1 MFLEPIVESS
11 FPETRDIGV
20 STYLRVCVPK
30 SILCTRLCIYRLS
43 SIDAC
48 ASAYEKAVSPLRYLE
63 AYSLTKERKYLPVRN
78 AILPFLFICI
88 KISLW
93 HVTQREKRDKK
104 KQSNELVLSNRS
116 SPIYPDKARASYLYI
131 ILHKFWIRSKH
142 HWWNETENEN
152 ENVSFLVDPN
162 YPNNTYS
169 VDNVEAF
176 DG

>member
-1 MFLEPIVESS
+1 MHTSV
-11 FPETRDIGV
+11 
-20 STYLRVCVPK
+20 Y
-30 SILCTRLCIYRLS
+30 LS
-43 SIDAC
+43 SIFDRC
-48 ASAYEKAVSPLRYLE
+48 MCICIREGCIPSAISRSVLSH
-63 AYSLTKERKYLPVRN
+63 KERKYLPVRN
-78 AILPFLFICI
+78 AILSFLFICI

-131 ILHKFWIRSKH
+131 ILHKFLNSLKTSLMKRNGKWKWKRF
-142 HWWNETENEN
+142 
-152 ENVSFLVDPN
+152 NVSFLVDPN

>member
-1 MFLEPIVESS
+1 MHTSV
-11 FPETRDIGV
+11 
-20 STYLRVCVPK
+20 Y
-30 SILCTRLCIYRLS
+30 LS
-43 SIDAC
+43 SIFDRC
-48 ASAYEKAVSPLRYLE
+48 MCICIREGCIPSAISRSVLSH
-63 AYSLTKERKYLPVRN
+63 KERKYLPVRN

-142 HWWNETENEN
+142 HWWNETESEN